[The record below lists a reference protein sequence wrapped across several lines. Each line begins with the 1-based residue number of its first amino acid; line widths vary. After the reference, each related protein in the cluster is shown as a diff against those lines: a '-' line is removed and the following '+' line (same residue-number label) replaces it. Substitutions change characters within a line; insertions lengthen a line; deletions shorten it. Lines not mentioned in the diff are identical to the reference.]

1 MEQLPADQVQQL
13 QQDNAR
19 CGRGFLS
26 VLWADECGGERMRNT
41 IKTMALTAMIFAT
54 AILVKSVNVRPIWTE
69 HPYATFCFLMIS
81 TLVWYVANME
91 E

>member
-1 MEQLPADQVQQL
+1 
-13 QQDNAR
+13 
-19 CGRGFLS
+19 
-26 VLWADECGGERMRNT
+26 MRNT